1 MKKSLITLFVGAAMA
16 VSVNANA
23 DEKALGGIS
32 GGAFAAG
39 ALGAVFVGIATNG
52 RTPVY
57 QTGGGTNP
65 PPVELG
71 CEGDDPLV
79 DGVCVGTT
87 TTVTVTG
94 TGTNTFTTTV
104 PVTYTYPAQ

>member
-1 MKKSLITLFVGAAMA
+1 MA
-16 VSVNANA
+16 VSVNASA
-23 DEKALGGIS
+23 QEKALGGIS
-32 GGAFAAG
+32 SGAFAAG
-39 ALGAVFVGIATNG
+39 VMGAVFVGIASNG

-57 QTGGGTNP
+57 KTPGGTDNGGDD
-65 PPVELG
+65 LS
-71 CEGDDPLV
+71 CNGDDPLV